1 MTPRVKETPI
11 QVTETYIEVDLGEQR
26 GIVDLNFG

>member
-1 MTPRVKETPI
+1 MTLRMKENPI
-11 QVTETYIEVDLGEQR
+11 QVTETDIEVDLGEQR